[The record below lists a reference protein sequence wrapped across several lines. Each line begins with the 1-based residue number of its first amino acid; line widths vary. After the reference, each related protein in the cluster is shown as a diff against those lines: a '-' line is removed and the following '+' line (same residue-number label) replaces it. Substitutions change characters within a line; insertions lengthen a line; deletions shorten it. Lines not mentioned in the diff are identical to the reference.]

1 MSWSA
6 TSRSFPLLPLRSI
19 CSSRAWSCLTKTG
32 PCCSRRSV
40 SGRRTCSPA
49 TSGTCLVI
57 IRSKTPLRISFA
69 GGGTDV
75 EPYVSER
82 GGVVL
87 SSTIDKYAY
96 SSLYFKEA
104 LGVHVASLDY
114 DIVAKYNAD
123 EPHIEDDKLNL
134 VKAVIRRLSP
144 ENADRGLDIFLHS
157 DAPPGS
163 GLGSSSTVVVT
174 LIGALKHWLHLPL
187 TNYDIADLAY
197 QIERVDLGIKGGKQ
211 DQYAA
216 AFGGFNFIEFH
227 GDATIVN
234 PLRVPSHTLNELH
247 YNLLLCYTGK
257 TRLSA
262 HIIDDQVKGY
272 VQQQK
277 GVVRAMDELKDIAV
291 ALKNALL
298 QCRLSDF
305 GYLLNEA
312 WMNKKKMAQQISNPQ
327 IDELYETARKHG
339 ALGGKITG
347 AGGGGYMFFY
357 CDFRRKH
364 IIAEQLEKLGAQVVD
379 FNFDLQG
386 LQTWEM
392 R

>member
-1 MSWSA
+1 M
-6 TSRSFPLLPLRSI
+6 I
-19 CSSRAWSCLTKTG
+19 
-32 PCCSRRSV
+32 V
-40 SGRRTCSPA
+40 
-49 TSGTCLVI
+49 
-57 IRSKTPLRISFA
+57 RSKTPLRISFA
-69 GGGTDV
+69 GGGTEV
-75 EPYVSER
+75 EPYLSER
-82 GGVVL
+82 GGAVL

-96 SSLYFKEA
+96 GSLYFNEDPS
-104 LGVHVASLDY
+104 GDPSVHVSSLDY
-114 DIVAKYNAD
+114 DVVAKYEAD
-123 EPHIEDDKLNL
+123 EPLIEGDKLNL

-144 ENADRGLDIFLHS
+144 EGNSQGMDIFLHS

-174 LIGALKHWLHLPL
+174 LIGAFKHWLHLPL
-187 TNYDIADLAY
+187 TNYEIADLAY
-197 QIERVDLGIKGGKQ
+197 QIERKDLGIKGGKQ

-216 AFGGFNFIEFH
+216 TFGGFNFIEFH
-227 GDATIVN
+227 RDATIVN
-234 PLRVPSHTLNELH
+234 PLRVPSDTLNELH

-272 VQQQK
+272 VRHQESVI
-277 GVVRAMDELKDIAV
+277 GAMDELKHIAV

-298 QCRLSDF
+298 RDKPNEF
-305 GYLLNEA
+305 GALLHEA
-312 WMNKKKMAQQISNPQ
+312 WMNKKKMATQISNPH

-357 CDFRRKH
+357 CDFKRKH
-364 IIAEQLEKLGAQVVD
+364 IVAEQLERLGAQVVEFD
-379 FNFDLQG
+379 FDFGG
-386 LQTWEM
+386 LQTWEV